1 MNIICYIFI
10 YNFRKDRNRYRIFK
24 MSDNNNDVMYDE
36 YMGMFS
42 SFLSFYQSF
51 YLAKAKKFGKDG
63 LLNEAMK
70 FLKTAQSYKNTDKVS
85 RRIEA
90 LQAVIDAENESNSS
104 AGEEDDEQGVQV
116 GFLRVIT

>member
-1 MNIICYIFI
+1 
-10 YNFRKDRNRYRIFK
+10 

-42 SFLSFYQSF
+42 PFLSFYQSF

-104 AGEEDDEQGVQV
+104 AGEEDEDDEQGVQV

>member
-1 MNIICYIFI
+1 
-10 YNFRKDRNRYRIFK
+10 

-36 YMGMFS
+36 YMGLFS
-42 SFLSFYQSF
+42 PFLSFYQSF
-51 YLAKAKKFGKDG
+51 YSAKAKKFGKDG

-104 AGEEDDEQGVQV
+104 AGEEDEDDEQGVQV